1 MANPFEKRATEYLRE
16 DEAAF
21 LSLVSPEPL
30 RTYLGDAA
38 KRGQL
43 FEKLIR
49 IVGTPGSGKTTLAT
63 LLEARMVEAVLA
75 DPEKD
80 GYSDIIQALEAC
92 QFIQKGQ
99 QKIAAVRLPLE
110 GEYRDF
116 WELPYDETLRTKLV
130 LALIQARAV
139 LGLVRNLE
147 RRHARSEIR
156 FIPRSDAV
164 AALQE
169 IGGGETETLVE
180 RAREVERAVYD
191 VGARLVPP
199 KAEEISET
207 AARPFRPFDV
217 IESIEVTGP
226 AGERSVFKPL
236 VILDDA
242 HNLSPRQFAPIF
254 RDLSRREIR
263 IGRWIM
269 MRFDLLSPGTALGE
283 ADDNLAPELKPGRDY
298 VDVFLQRPT
307 DRGKARTAFRSMA
320 RSMADRYLRRH
331 PTFERRQYRSFS
343 ALLSTEPEKLS
354 DQAYAR
360 LQADIERTR
369 SRLHVSAQRVEA
381 LRKEVDRYASGAQT
395 QDVGRDVQAAMLK
408 ILIHRYINRVPQQ
421 SLFEGQE
428 NDPTPR
434 QEVAADAGV
443 AEGARVHLRH
453 AEKRALHFGLA
464 TISDAS
470 SDNAEL
476 FLHLSAALVDRME
489 ARVINGDQPQLSAR
503 QQDRILVERSTKIM
517 DGWNFPFAAR
527 VRGMV
532 AAIAEDCLRES
543 LRPNAPLGG
552 GANAIGIPQD
562 EFQQLLRERE
572 GLVQVLHYAS
582 AYNAIT
588 VQPNYGQGG
597 KLWCLIELG
606 GPVVLRNA
614 LTLRRGGFL
623 ERQLSDLLR
632 YAEIES

>member
-1 MANPFEKRATEYLRE
+1 
-16 DEAAF
+16 
-21 LSLVSPEPL
+21 
-30 RTYLGDAA
+30 
-38 KRGQL
+38 
-43 FEKLIR
+43 
-49 IVGTPGSGKTTLAT
+49 
-63 LLEARMVEAVLA
+63 
-75 DPEKD
+75 
-80 GYSDIIQALEAC
+80 
-92 QFIQKGQ
+92 
-99 QKIAAVRLPLE
+99 
-110 GEYRDF
+110 
-116 WELPYDETLRTKLV
+116 
-130 LALIQARAV
+130 
-139 LGLVRNLE
+139 
-147 RRHARSEIR
+147 
-156 FIPRSDAV
+156 
-164 AALQE
+164 
-169 IGGGETETLVE
+169 
-180 RAREVERAVYD
+180 
-191 VGARLVPP
+191 
-199 KAEEISET
+199 
-207 AARPFRPFDV
+207 
-217 IESIEVTGP
+217 
-226 AGERSVFKPL
+226 
-236 VILDDA
+236 
-242 HNLSPRQFAPIF
+242 
-254 RDLSRREIR
+254 
-263 IGRWIM
+263 
-269 MRFDLLSPGTALGE
+269 
-283 ADDNLAPELKPGRDY
+283 
-298 VDVFLQRPT
+298 
-307 DRGKARTAFRSMA
+307 
-320 RSMADRYLRRH
+320 
-331 PTFERRQYRSFS
+331 
-343 ALLSTEPEKLS
+343 
-354 DQAYAR
+354 
-360 LQADIERTR
+360 
-369 SRLHVSAQRVEA
+369 VSAQRVEA

-408 ILIHRYINRVPQQ
+408 ILIHRYTNRVPQQ

-503 QQDRILVERSTKIM
+503 QQDRILVERSTKII

-532 AAIAEDCLRES
+532 SAIAEDCLRES

-582 AYNAIT
+582 AYNAVT

-606 GPVVLRNA
+606 GPVVLRSA

-623 ERQLSDLLR
+623 ERQLSDLLH